1 MRLSLLAVTFLV
13 IFINSIAQKEDD
25 IPDELGND
33 YDYQIDSFNTEK
45 EENFTGEPPFAK
57 ESNLKD
63 NETLKENNA
72 TTLRHSS
79 PKKGETETKEP
90 LILDTDECGD
100 PPLIKNAIISQGKE
114 IRYEVGAK
122 VTYACEFGY
131 TTDGLIPYSECRLS
145 DATQSLYWT
154 NPGIR
159 CSPRSCGDPGYVSHA
174 HRVGSVFTFPNRVS
188 FECDDGYTLRG
199 YGTRYCQ
206 TSGTWSGSLPTCEPI
221 FCDPPSHPEN
231 GKVTYSSLGFEAEL
245 HYECDSGFIL
255 KNDQGRICSTNG
267 TWSGSEPTCQ
277 EAQCD
282 PPVAP
287 EHGTV
292 EIIGDKSSVGSMALY
307 TCNEGRILIGSAT
320 SRCLD
325 IGEWTFPTPKCL
337 EPCFVP
343 KVEHGKIGRYVRYYR
358 GRRFQELTEGSKIE
372 DNEELYLRCEPN
384 YEPFGGPG
392 DEKEV
397 ACIHG
402 EWKEVPVCEP
412 AMCRGPPPPTPH
424 ATLAR
429 ATRTHGGY
437 VVYHCRSYARKV
449 KFGNVTCTFGNWKG
463 VTPVCKDLRCSVEEL
478 SFPGLNKGNKKFYK
492 TDEVFK
498 STCANGYKLTPG
510 NSQFKCV
517 EGEWEVHQTP
527 CIAVSCN
534 SEDLA
539 DSERVIP
546 GDEKMVLNGEF
557 LKVTCREGYSPS
569 GEQARCSRGQWT
581 VTGKLCRESSCLI
594 YKIDNGGFSERVEKS
609 ELQWTLKYKRW
620 YEYPKLPLGG
630 TRRHGSSVYVSCD
643 KRYTFQGKRG
653 NLAVVTC
660 SKGKWYPD
668 PACLYPGTPY
678 RNDAKISNENAE
690 NSFIR
695 PSTTRRPLILTTQ
708 LQPSEPDTIL
718 DLNQNQNPTPYPSCG
733 CTYRSVDD
741 SVVALVGTEQLKYGS
756 KVQNNDKIKFHCRHF
771 GYSRFNGVSEITC
784 GNCRSWHSSEFPQCV
799 NPQISDTILQFEG
812 DYTIL
817 PGGIVGVAKDK
828 QLSIRCS
835 PRAIMEGIPMWSTS
849 ITEQLLFSS
858 YVEHSG
864 RSVSMLNISNA
875 APHHNGQYL
884 CYMQGYRPSTFEIQV
899 ISPPSV
905 NCPKFEERDFNIYY
919 ENEQAVNST
928 AMFTCKDHNKKIDGP
943 NIVICL
949 SNGQW
954 SGSPP
959 KCKTVCPIIIETEGM
974 SVSYTNGL
982 DEGSVAGF
990 HCLLPRIRS
999 GVARTTCKA
1008 NGEWANPPA
1017 KCILPSCTL
1026 EQLFE
1031 VVPENVVPVM
1041 DDVTSDTLPY
1051 NFTLQL
1057 TCDNNM
1063 MLSGSN
1069 VAKCRQDGTWQV
1081 SKVQCVAG
1089 CGLPK
1094 TENSEMIIEP
1104 HKKFYRFGESV
1115 SLSCT
1120 SGYVLS
1126 SEVVRLM
1133 CLGTSW
1139 SETVLP
1145 ECIEE

>member
-13 IFINSIAQKEDD
+13 IFINSVAQKEDD

-45 EENFTGEPPFAK
+45 EENFTGEPPFAE

-63 NETLKENNA
+63 
-72 TTLRHSS
+72 
-79 PKKGETETKEP
+79 P
-90 LILDTDECGD
+90 DECGD

-159 CSPRSCGDPGYVSHA
+159 CSP
-174 HRVGSVFTFPNRVS
+174 
-188 FECDDGYTLRG
+188 
-199 YGTRYCQ
+199 
-206 TSGTWSGSLPTCEPI
+206 I

-277 EAQCD
+277 
-282 PPVAP
+282 
-287 EHGTV
+287 
-292 EIIGDKSSVGSMALY
+292 
-307 TCNEGRILIGSAT
+307 
-320 SRCLD
+320 
-325 IGEWTFPTPKCL
+325 

-412 AMCRGPPPPTPH
+412 
-424 ATLAR
+424 
-429 ATRTHGGY
+429 
-437 VVYHCRSYARKV
+437 
-449 KFGNVTCTFGNWKG
+449 
-463 VTPVCKDLRCSVEEL
+463 
-478 SFPGLNKGNKKFYK
+478 GLNKGNKKFYK

-527 CIAVSCN
+527 CIA
-534 SEDLA
+534 
-539 DSERVIP
+539 
-546 GDEKMVLNGEF
+546 G
-557 LKVTCREGYSPS
+557 
-569 GEQARCSRGQWT
+569 
-581 VTGKLCRESSCLI
+581 SCLI

-708 LQPSEPDTIL
+708 RQPSEPDTIL

-799 NPQISDTILQFEG
+799 NPQIS
-812 DYTIL
+812 
-817 PGGIVGVAKDK
+817 
-828 QLSIRCS
+828 
-835 PRAIMEGIPMWSTS
+835 
-849 ITEQLLFSS
+849 

-899 ISPPSV
+899 I
-905 NCPKFEERDFNIYY
+905 
-919 ENEQAVNST
+919 
-928 AMFTCKDHNKKIDGP
+928 
-943 NIVICL
+943 
-949 SNGQW
+949 
-954 SGSPP
+954 
-959 KCKTVCPIIIETEGM
+959 TVCPIIIETEGM

-1017 KCILPSCTL
+1017 KCI
-1026 EQLFE
+1026 
-1031 VVPENVVPVM
+1031 
-1041 DDVTSDTLPY
+1041 
-1051 NFTLQL
+1051 
-1057 TCDNNM
+1057 
-1063 MLSGSN
+1063 
-1069 VAKCRQDGTWQV
+1069 
-1081 SKVQCVAG
+1081 CVAG